1 MSKVVRQ
8 KNFLNA
14 ISYTTK
20 KPQVLI
26 DASKYSGIRMTFQV
40 KNNGGHMGPR
50 QLWRKYLP
58 TLQFYNPNFQFDIIR
73 IQNESRTETVPCILE
88 VIDKE
93 GKTIDTIDM
102 KNRMYDDIMDEFL
115 NKVEHKAIPEE
126 QLVKA

>member
-1 MSKVVRQ
+1 MSKIVRQ

-26 DASKYSGIRMTFQV
+26 DASKYSGIRLTFQT

-58 TLQFYNPNFQFDIIR
+58 TLQFYNPNLQVDIIR
-73 IQNESRTETVPCILE
+73 INNTSRTETVPCILE
-88 VIDKE
+88 IIDKQ
-93 GKTIDTIDM
+93 GKTVDSIDM

-115 NKVEHKAIPEE
+115 TKVEHKPVPEE
-126 QLVKA
+126 ELVQV